1 MSCKDTGVEND
12 EGDKGKTEE
21 CLKTLFR
28 ENKIPTQQCMAEV
41 ARLIKSTMVDIHTD
55 PLLNQACAMD
65 LLRYC
70 DNVPPGEGRCKIY
83 IIKCSYCLSESESH
97 FIKSVISLCF
107 SFLYLQW
114 LPASTV
120 N

>member
-28 ENKIPTQQCMAEV
+28 ENKIPTQRCMTEV

-70 DNVPPGEGRCKIY
+70 DNVPPGEGRCKINAA
-83 IIKCSYCLSESESH
+83 KCSYCL
-97 FIKSVISLCF
+97 
-107 SFLYLQW
+107 
-114 LPASTV
+114 
-120 N
+120 

>member
-28 ENKIPTQQCMAEV
+28 ENKIPTQRCMTEV

-70 DNVPPGEGRCKIY
+70 DNVPPGEGRCKINAD
-83 IIKCSYCLSESESH
+83 IMHFFVESN
-97 FIKSVISLCF
+97 FIKSVISNCF
-107 SFLYLQW
+107 SIHSGCLPLQ
-114 LPASTV
+114 
-120 N
+120 